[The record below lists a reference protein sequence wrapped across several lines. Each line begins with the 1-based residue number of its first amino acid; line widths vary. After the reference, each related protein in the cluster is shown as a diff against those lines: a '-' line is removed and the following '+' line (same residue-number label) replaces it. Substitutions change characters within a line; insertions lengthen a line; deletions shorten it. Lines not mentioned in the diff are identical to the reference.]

1 MLGRGSFCH
10 PGCTYRLTFSFAQHS
25 PSTLHYSISVD
36 YLVVFSSPLLARL
49 TLVCFQ
55 KAKEQRENETKT
67 NRTTILKTDEVMSFD
82 KDREVKQ
89 HLNLNNTAER
99 EKVTRS
105 VAFLRVF

>member
-1 MLGRGSFCH
+1 MKRDKNSRRRKKRIKSKINYAWK
-10 PGCTYRLTFSFAQHS
+10 TERQKW
-25 PSTLHYSISVD
+25 
-36 YLVVFSSPLLARL
+36 
-49 TLVCFQ
+49 FQ